1 MTGSA
6 APAQPPGRPTMRG
19 WDWVVLVALFLLAVA
34 PLAGLIARTVVQGG
48 VVTGADGFLVTDP
61 MQYLNWLRQSGEYG
75 AAANLYDL
83 APGPHSFVHPGLLI
97 SGLVHRAGAGIVV
110 AYQLWKPIAVAALF
124 FGSFYFAGR
133 FLVRERDRRT
143 AVVLALFFATPVAA
157 AVGWSVDPASQVK
170 FDLDFIGGELWTG
183 TYLWGYLFT
192 AVGVGLM
199 PLGLL
204 AFERAQGGFGRK
216 YLAAAAL
223 VGLAVSWLQPWQGA
237 TYLIILCVGVPVYVL
252 SRRERLEEV
261 MRAAVKVVVVAL
273 ITALP
278 LFYYWALS
286 RLDPSWRLA
295 GVVNDFGRW
304 PHWVTLVG
312 IAPLAIPALFAYR
325 QRPQN
330 LGDWMLR
337 VWPLAAL
344 AVFY

>member
-1 MTGSA
+1 
-6 APAQPPGRPTMRG
+6 MRG

-97 SGLVHRAGAGIVV
+97 SGLIHRAGAGIVV

-204 AFERAQGGFGRK
+204 AFERARNGAGAR
-216 YLAAAAL
+216 YLAASAL
-223 VGLAVSWLQPWQGA
+223 VGLVVSWLQPWQGA
-237 TYLIILCVGVPVYVL
+237 TYLFILCVAVPAFVL
-252 SRRERLEEV
+252 VGKAPREEV
-261 MRAAVKVVVVAL
+261 RRAGGQVVLVAL
-273 ITALP
+273 ATALP
-278 LFYYWALS
+278 LLYYWVLS
-286 RLDPSWRLA
+286 RSDPSWELA
-295 GVVNDFGRW
+295 GEVNDFGRW
-304 PHWVTLVG
+304 
-312 IAPLAIPALFAYR
+312 R
-325 QRPQN
+325 
-330 LGDWMLR
+330 
-337 VWPLAAL
+337 
-344 AVFY
+344 